1 MTKHLT
7 STQLSMLRIAA
18 RDVTRFTEHLSDEVL
33 NELYTAV
40 AAELDDREACYAPL
54 HSDDD
59 EYDVAAQHSE
69 VLAAFAECSM
79 DTVWK
84 RVPSAIEVRSV
95 DKHLNMHPIVGTF
108 PVEGGL

>member
-1 MTKHLT
+1 MTKTPLT

-33 NELYTAV
+33 SELYTAV

-59 EYDVAAQHSE
+59 DYDVMTQHSE
-69 VLAAFAECSM
+69 VLAAFRG
-79 DTVWK
+79 D
-84 RVPSAIEVRSV
+84 
-95 DKHLNMHPIVGTF
+95 L
-108 PVEGGL
+108 

>member
-1 MTKHLT
+1 MTKQDDNLT
-7 STQLSMLRIAA
+7 SAQRSMLHIAA
-18 RDVTRFTEHLSDEVL
+18 RDIARFTEYLSDEVL
-33 NELYTAV
+33 GELY
-40 AAELDDREACYAPL
+40 AAAKAERDERSCFF
-54 HSDDD
+54 DDD

-69 VLAAFAECSM
+69 VLAAFVECSM

-95 DKHLNMHPIVGTF
+95 DKHLNKHPIVGTF